1 MKLYRISKKIALFA
15 SLALIYSLF
24 SCNLQQKLQKTVD
37 GITYSKL
44 TKNLKPPLDSLFNS
58 IAGSMLM
65 GIADSS
71 HKALD
76 TIFKNL
82 NGNVDPE
89 LRKLIHAV
97 NTIGDTTNFQINKIG
112 DSVHWQI
119 GRISGDIK
127 SISKTVDKLVAN
139 IKNQVKDLPGI
150 LVANA
155 LDTLQSKKS
164 RAKMDSIMS
173 HLLDSNTKAK
183 VRDLISSAM
192 KPTLDS
198 LSKDADRLVQKDV
211 PFIKKQAIGL
221 IVAIG
226 IVVIIIIAFV
236 WYERRRYA
244 RLTQILTYEIDKM
257 PEGNGDAYDNL
268 THRIKKHAQD
278 ENLEPLLRKILVK
291 QGIN

>member
-1 MKLYRISKKIALFA
+1 MKLYRIAKKIALF
-15 SLALIYSLF
+15 SLLVFACGLL
-24 SCNLQQKLQKTVD
+24 SCNLQQKLQKMVD

-44 TKNLKPPLDSLFNS
+44 AKNLKSPTDSLFNS
-58 IAGSMLM
+58 LAGSALM

-76 TIFKNL
+76 SIFKNL
-82 NGNVDPE
+82 NVKLDPE
-89 LRKLIHAV
+89 LAKFVHAV
-97 NTIGDTTNFQINKIG
+97 NTMGDTTNFQINKIG

-127 SISKTVDKLVAN
+127 SISATVDKLVAHL
-139 IKNQVKDLPGI
+139 KSQVKDLPGI
-150 LVANA
+150 LIANA
-155 LDTLQSKKS
+155 LDTLKSKNS

-173 HLLDSNTKAK
+173 NLLDSNTKAK

-198 LSKDADRLVQKDV
+198 LSKDADKLVQKDV
-211 PFIKKQAIGL
+211 PFLKKQAIEL

-226 IVVIIIIAFV
+226 IVAIAIIAFV
-236 WYERRRYA
+236 WYERRKYA

-257 PEGNGDAYDNL
+257 PEGNVDAYDNL

>member
-1 MKLYRISKKIALFA
+1 MKLYRISKKIALWLSVVFA
-15 SLALIYSLF
+15 CSLF
-24 SCNLQQKLQKTVD
+24 SCNLQQKLQKMVD

-44 TKNLKPPLDSLFNS
+44 AKNLKSPTDSLINS
-58 IAGSMLM
+58 LAGSALM

-76 TIFKNL
+76 TLFKNL
-82 NGNVDPE
+82 NGKVDPE
-89 LRKLIHAV
+89 LAKLIHAID
-97 NTIGDTTNFQINKIG
+97 TMGETTNFQICKIG

-119 GRISGDIK
+119 GRIGGDIK
-127 SISKTVDKLVAN
+127 SISKTVDQLVAN
-139 IKNQVKDLPGI
+139 LKSQVKDLPGMLI
-150 LVANA
+150 ANA
-155 LDTLQSKKS
+155 LDTLKS
-164 RAKMDSIMS
+164 PRSHAKMDSIMS
-173 HLLDSNTKAK
+173 NLLDANTKAK

-198 LSKDADRLVQKDV
+198 LSRDADKLVQKDA
-211 PFIKKQAIGL
+211 PFLKKQAIEL

-226 IVVIIIIAFV
+226 IVAIAIIAFV

-257 PEGNGDAYDNL
+257 PEGNVNAYDDL